1 MDDSWYCGHCGYGP
15 MLSMVDAVCVGCGK
29 ELDAYATF
37 STDVN
42 PYRAVVTPRPPSNQN
57 TSEPSKQDSP
67 QSRPA
72 PVELDTSGP
81 SFQQDKPRSTD
92 PGPSTVQPQRSK
104 PQGIVPEDYF
114 SSGDYIS
121 EEVSTGSASSSE
133 VGGIRSYQE
142 SSKDDGRNACG
153 QTMMFFFLSLLIL
166 FHFWSRI

>member
-1 MDDSWYCGHCGYGP
+1 
-15 MLSMVDAVCVGCGK
+15 MVDAVCVGCGK

-92 PGPSTVQPQRSK
+92 PGPSTIQPQRSK

-133 VGGIRSYQE
+133 VEGIRSYEE
-142 SSKDDGRNACG
+142 SSKDDGRNVCG

-166 FHFWSRI
+166 FHFWSRS